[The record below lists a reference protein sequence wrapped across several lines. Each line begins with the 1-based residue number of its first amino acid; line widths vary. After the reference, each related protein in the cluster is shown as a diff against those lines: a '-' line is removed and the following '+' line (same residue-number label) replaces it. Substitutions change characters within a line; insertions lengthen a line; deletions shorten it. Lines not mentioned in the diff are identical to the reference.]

1 MSTEAKDKIGPDY
14 VGIKNGYACAV
25 IPDQIE
31 QRDYD
36 DLVEWLEFIKNK
48 AARRRIIPE
57 AADPPIATFNL
68 PGDWLKEQQG

>member
-1 MSTEAKDKIGPDY
+1 MGFERGRAEVSTETREKAGPDY
-14 VGIKNGYACAV
+14 VGFKNGYACAV

-48 AARRRIIPE
+48 AARRRTTPTE
-57 AADPPIATFNL
+57 GQTP
-68 PGDWLKEQQG
+68 